1 MHLML
6 VCIGQGHLPL
16 HIRKY
21 FISVPSM
28 FIVSD
33 IMFEPNYNNK
43 ITGVS
48 KKVFVVF
55 PPETSKYYIGDEDG
69 IQIIGKHDQGRSYI
83 VPVQLIL

>member
-1 MHLML
+1 
-6 VCIGQGHLPL
+6 
-16 HIRKY
+16 
-21 FISVPSM
+21 M

-69 IQIIGKHDQGRSYI
+69 IQITI
-83 VPVQLIL
+83 